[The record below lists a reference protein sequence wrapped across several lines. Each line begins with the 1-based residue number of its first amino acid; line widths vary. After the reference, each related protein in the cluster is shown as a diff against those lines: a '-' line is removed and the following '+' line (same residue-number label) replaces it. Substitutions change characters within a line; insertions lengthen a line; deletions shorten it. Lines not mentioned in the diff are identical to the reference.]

1 MFAEN
6 VLILLSKGTRYAK
19 SAAQSNKGDIRK
31 LSCVCASMR
40 VGMRGDGVGYVV
52 GLVMAVAAWRGDRLF
67 YHVLGAVACDG
78 TE

>member
-6 VLILLSKGTRYAK
+6 VLILLSKGTRYAT

-40 VGMRGDGVGYVV
+40 VGMRACVTVV
-52 GLVMAVAAWRGDRLF
+52 AVLAM
-67 YHVLGAVACDG
+67 
-78 TE
+78 